1 MSNGLEQGHMRP
13 RTSKSRAFKG
23 SMVVLAL
30 ATTLIVAIALPR
42 ATETIYPKPTEF
54 EVAAKGSA
62 EVKRLEVKVGDQV
75 QPGSPLLV
83 LIDPTVEEEI
93 LRLEN
98 ELKLLQLGTKQ
109 AVVEEGITGMI
120 GSLPRVVWTQTGS
133 LATPPNSK
141 PVDTSAIDGAV
152 KQLDGQS
159 QSMAVQVKELSAD
172 VESAEAA
179 ILEANVTVVN
189 AETDAK
195 NAEQALDV
203 AQKEWDKLQRLYDM
217 GAIPKKKLDASV
229 EAFQAASADVATK
242 KSAVSE
248 VSKNV
253 RDLESRL
260 ADLKD
265 RLSKANKEISGLSA
279 KLASEKTKA
288 AELRKQ
294 KDENPS
300 LMLPSRPVK
309 KMVYGTAPETMAPL
323 QVDLVDVEDPNK
335 EAKIL
340 ALQAKIADL
349 RKKRDALRIT
359 APVGGYVKSIV
370 EPGTK
375 VANLDTLVVIGFSR

>member
-1 MSNGLEQGHMRP
+1 
-13 RTSKSRAFKG
+13 
-23 SMVVLAL
+23 MVVLAL
-30 ATTLIVAIALPR
+30 AATLIVAIALPR
-42 ATETIYPKPTEF
+42 AAETIDPKPTEF

-75 QPGSPLLV
+75 QPGTPLLV
-83 LIDPTVEEEI
+83 LIDPAVEDE
-93 LRLEN
+93 LLKLEN

-109 AVVEEGITGMI
+109 AVVEEGITGSI

-133 LATPPNSK
+133 SLPAPTKSK
-141 PVDTSAIDGAV
+141 PVDTSAVDGAV

-159 QSMAVQVKELSAD
+159 QSAAVQVKELAVD
-172 VESAEAA
+172 VESVEAA
-179 ILEANVTVVN
+179 IQEANVTVVN
-189 AETDAK
+189 AETDVK
-195 NAEQALDV
+195 NAEQSLEV
-203 AQKEWDKLQRLYDM
+203 SQKEWDKLQRLYDM
-217 GAIPKKKLDASV
+217 GAIAKKKLDASV

-242 KSAVSE
+242 KSTASE
-248 VSKNV
+248 AAKNV

-265 RLSKANKEISGLSA
+265 RLAKANKDVAGLNA

-288 AELRKQ
+288 AELRNQ
-294 KDENPS
+294 KVETPS
-300 LMLPSRPVK
+300 LAAPSRPVK
-309 KMVYGTAPETMAPL
+309 KIVYGSAVQETMAPL
-323 QVDLVDVEDPNK
+323 QVDLVDVEDPDK

-340 ALQAKIADL
+340 ALQAKIAEL
-349 RKKRDALRIT
+349 RKKRESLRIS

>member
-1 MSNGLEQGHMRP
+1 MRP
-13 RTSKSRAFKG
+13 RTTKSRAFKG

-30 ATTLIVAIALPR
+30 AATLIVAVALPR
-42 ATETIYPKPTEF
+42 ATVTIDAKPTEF
-54 EVAAKGSA
+54 EVAAKGAA

-75 QPGSPLLV
+75 QPGAALLV
-83 LIDPTVEEEI
+83 LIDPAVEAEI
-93 LRLEN
+93 LQLEN

-120 GSLPRVVWTQTGS
+120 GSLPRVVWTNTGS
-133 LATPPNSK
+133 LATPPKSK

-152 KQLDGQS
+152 KQLDRQS
-159 QSMAVQVKELSAD
+159 QSVVVQIKELSAD
-172 VESAEAA
+172 VESVEAA
-179 ILEANVTVVN
+179 ILEGNVTVVN

-265 RLSKANKEISGLSA
+265 RLAKANKEITGLSA

-288 AELRKQ
+288 VELRKQ
-294 KDENPS
+294 KDETPS
-300 LMLPSRPVK
+300 FMSPSRPVK
-309 KMVYGTAPETMAPL
+309 KIVYGTAPETMAPL
-323 QVDLVDVEDPNK
+323 QVDLVDVEDPDK

-340 ALQAKIADL
+340 ALQAKIAEL

-375 VANLDTLVVIGFSR
+375 VANLDTLVVIGFAR